1 MAEQKLPY
9 ILIGIYQYL
18 YTERYGKKP
27 RINKYREKWA
37 MQDVIDSVGYERA
50 KELIEYYFK
59 TGKPGHPL
67 NFFYYNFDKIDQM
80 KHDIDVD
87 KVNRERLREQT
98 KRMVEGEE

>member
-1 MAEQKLPY
+1 
-9 ILIGIYQYL
+9 
-18 YTERYGKKP
+18 
-27 RINKYREKWA
+27 